1 MDSPL
6 RDHHCD
12 FGVTHLDYGVTPGL
26 RELCLSCTC
35 FCSLAVVAQTHGLA
49 QPRTMPKE
57 QSAVVDGG
65 GTQTQTLLEAT
76 RWPAVVAEAGLA
88 QGHDSCILR
97 QARTFDVR
105 SNCTGLATWEW
116 SLLVLQH
123 WLRGPRFHSVQACD
137 KAPEVAGDNES
148 NT

>member
-1 MDSPL
+1 MLLFLS
-6 RDHHCD
+6 R
-12 FGVTHLDYGVTPGL
+12 FGSIH
-26 RELCLSCTC
+26 S
-35 FCSLAVVAQTHGLA
+35 LA
-49 QPRTMPKE
+49 QPRTMPKAP
-57 QSAVVDGG
+57 SAVVDRGG
-65 GTQTQTLLEAT
+65 TQTLLEGT

-88 QGHDSCILR
+88 RGHDSCMLR

-105 SNCTGLATWEW
+105 SNYTGLATWEW

-148 NT
+148 TT